1 MSTSISDRIREQLD
15 TMAFSENER
24 KNILH
29 RMSLLQENPIQ
40 ILLVGATGVGKSS
53 AINALAEYPK
63 ATVGMGV
70 DPETDKITPYAA
82 EGFVFWDTPGLG
94 DSVQDD
100 LEYGKM
106 LVDILNEQDGN
117 GKLLID
123 FVLLLVDGSSR
134 DLGTASDLIRKVILP
149 DLRTEKKNRLL
160 IVVNKIDKALSSRH
174 WDAVHHC
181 PDAGSAKVS

>member
-70 DPETDKITPYAA
+70 DPETDKITPMPQRVLFF
-82 EGFVFWDTPGLG
+82 GTP
-94 DSVQDD
+94 
-100 LEYGKM
+100 
-106 LVDILNEQDGN
+106 
-117 GKLLID
+117 
-123 FVLLLVDGSSR
+123 
-134 DLGTASDLIRKVILP
+134 P
-149 DLRTEKKNRLL
+149 D
-160 IVVNKIDKALSSRH
+160 
-174 WDAVHHC
+174 
-181 PDAGSAKVS
+181 